1 MRNTSLAMF
10 AAAGFAFVSFSTA
23 NAAPVN
29 GTAVGQSD
37 AITLIADGCGRG
49 RHYSKYQGM
58 CVGGGGNGYRVYAN
72 PTYRN
77 EGYRSYGSPSYG
89 YGYYGRGW

>member
-1 MRNTSLAMF
+1 MLT
-10 AAAGFAFVSFSTA
+10 AAGFALASLSAA

-29 GTAVGQSD
+29 GTTVGQPD
-37 AITLIADGCGRG
+37 TITLVADGCGRG

-72 PTYRN
+72 PGYRN
-77 EGYRSYGSPSYG
+77 YGYRSDSYPAYG
-89 YGYYGRGW
+89 YNGRNWY